1 MTMDMDAAPAVKE
14 RACGSCTLC
23 CYLPDIDELDKPAN
37 TFCQHCIAGTG
48 CSAYEKRPATC
59 RDFLCA
65 WMSDALLD
73 DAWEP
78 SRCHMMVYRQG
89 KQITVLVDPE
99 HPEVWMREPYRDRL
113 HAWAREAR
121 AEGGYVIVYAGD
133 ALSVIAG
140 D

>member
-1 MTMDMDAAPAVKE
+1 MTMAMEAALAVAG

-23 CYLPDIDELDKPAN
+23 CYMPDIEELDKPAN
-37 TFCQHCIAGTG
+37 IFCRHCIPGAG
-48 CSAYEKRPATC
+48 CSAYEARPATC

-65 WMSDALLD
+65 WMSDTLLG

-89 KQITVLVDPE
+89 RQITVLVDPE
-99 HPEVWMREPYRDRL
+99 HPRAWLREPYRGQLYR
-113 HAWAREAR
+113 WAREAR

-133 ALSVIAG
+133 ELSVIEG

>member
-1 MTMDMDAAPAVKE
+1 MTMVMDAALAVKE

-37 TFCQHCIAGTG
+37 TFCRHCIVGNG
-48 CSAYEKRPATC
+48 CSSYETRPATC

-65 WMSDALLD
+65 WMSNPLLD

-99 HPEVWMREPYRDRL
+99 YPEAWLREPYRDSL
-113 HAWAREAR
+113 HRWAREAR
-121 AEGGYVIVYAGD
+121 ADGGYVIVYAGE
-133 ALSVIAG
+133 ALSVIEA